1 MAQEHASI
9 QSLLQ
14 DGRWETLRTK
24 LDEGVT
30 ATRPLG
36 DPKGLAERLALR
48 SVVHAVLSHQNSALR
63 DAEEALKIQKRLHQS
78 LDAARALAGLAALKG
93 DQEGP
98 RAALELLQASLEAY
112 RSNEEVAERCH
123 AALALAGLQLSQG
136 RTREARDVA
145 DEGIAWCVDDTLAWC
160 KWTLLEVKADTFEVD
175 HDYRQALTFREQA
188 FLLRQRE
195 NAVSSSALRSIAELY
210 RYLGRLWE
218 AEQMLGMARDYARE
232 EIGASSTSHPS
243 IQAMELPKGKSTKQE
258 RLTLPGLRLPGWERS
273 H

>member
-1 MAQEHASI
+1 MAPAHHSI

-14 DGRWETLRTK
+14 DGRWETLRIR

-30 ATRPLG
+30 AARPLG
-36 DPKGLAERLALR
+36 DPKGLAEHLALR
-48 SVVHAVLSHQNSALR
+48 SVVHAVLGHQKSALQ
-63 DAEEALKIQKRLHQS
+63 DAEEALKIQKRLHLS
-78 LDAARALAGLAALKG
+78 LDAARALAGLAAIKCE
-93 DQEGP
+93 QEGP
-98 RAALELLQASLEAY
+98 RAALELLKASMEAY
-112 RSNEEVAERCH
+112 RPHEEVAERCH
-123 AALALAGLQLSQG
+123 AALGLSGLQLSQG

-145 DEGIAWCVDDTLAWC
+145 DEGITWCVDDTLAWC

-175 HDYRQALTFREQA
+175 QDYMQALTFREQA

-195 NAVSSSALRSIAELY
+195 NAVSSSALCSIAELY
-210 RYLGRLWE
+210 RYLGRIWE

-232 EIGASSTSHPS
+232 ETGASNSSHLS
-243 IQAMELPKGKSTKQE
+243 IQAMERPTAKSTRQG